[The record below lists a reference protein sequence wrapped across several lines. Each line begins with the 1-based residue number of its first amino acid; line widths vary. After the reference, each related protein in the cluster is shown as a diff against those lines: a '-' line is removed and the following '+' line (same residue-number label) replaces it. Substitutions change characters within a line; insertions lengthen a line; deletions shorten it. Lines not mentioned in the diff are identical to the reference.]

1 MSEDKQP
8 RTFAQQICFTGSF
21 YVTGLLCY
29 QIITVV
35 VKISCIFLYSF
46 YQQKLDNS
54 PTDDKYFFMLKR
66 KAEMRYAIKS
76 VETGEYLHTDSN
88 GRAFLKAVQN
98 NMRLDKYALF
108 TIMMHLKMD
117 N

>member
-1 MSEDKQP
+1 
-8 RTFAQQICFTGSF
+8 
-21 YVTGLLCY
+21 
-29 QIITVV
+29 
-35 VKISCIFLYSF
+35 
-46 YQQKLDNS
+46 
-54 PTDDKYFFMLKR
+54 MLKR

>member
-1 MSEDKQP
+1 M
-8 RTFAQQICFTGSF
+8 
-21 YVTGLLCY
+21 
-29 QIITVV
+29 
-35 VKISCIFLYSF
+35 
-46 YQQKLDNS
+46 DNS